1 MAIMHASIA
10 LIQLLL
16 LLVRQNPKWF
26 KNCKTVLESIGI
38 LLCVALYQ
46 GLILRLYR
54 FFIYDITVYKN
65 ISEIDGTF
73 KRLDSKEML
82 ILIDILLFISIMGAL
97 FLELLGGLLSEDKG
111 MIFAIMRRYDQE
123 YKEKDFWDSGLE
135 LKLMHIYFL
144 QMTIF
149 EVIACLLTLIDS
161 DQEVM
166 II

>member
-1 MAIMHASIA
+1 M
-10 LIQLLL
+10 
-16 LLVRQNPKWF
+16 
-26 KNCKTVLESIGI
+26 
-38 LLCVALYQ
+38 
-46 GLILRLYR
+46 
-54 FFIYDITVYKN
+54 
-65 ISEIDGTF
+65 F

-82 ILIDILLFISIMGAL
+82 ILIDILLFISIIGAL